1 MGSSRV
7 EIERENRNQ
16 VSFVSDA
23 TRTSLIDLRQRLDSI
38 GSRLDVANDQREIED
53 LERRSLEPGFWE
65 DAQRAQRVMRHL
77 GQLRNRVETFTTLGS
92 RIDDLADLT
101 ELAADD
107 PDLKAEIDRD
117 REDVEGKLAALEIE
131 LAMTGPY
138 DDHEAI
144 LIVHS
149 GEGGIDAQDFAEM
162 LARMYI
168 RWAEKKGYKV
178 EILDRTDGEEAG
190 VKDLSLSI
198 SGPHA
203 YGYLKSEAGPH
214 RLVRLSPF
222 DSQHRRHTA
231 FSLVEVIPEIES
243 DSEVDLNLD
252 DVRVDTY
259 RASGAGGQHVNKTS
273 SAIRLTH
280 LPTGIVV
287 TCQNERSQ
295 MQNRDTA
302 FKILRSRLLE
312 IKLESEAEERS
323 RLKGD
328 RIAAGFGSRIRSYV
342 LQPYTMVT
350 DHRTDVSVPD
360 AQGVLDGNLDPFI
373 DGFLQQQIGVE
384 ETA

>member
-1 MGSSRV
+1 
-7 EIERENRNQ
+7 
-16 VSFVSDA
+16 
-23 TRTSLIDLRQRLDSI
+23 
-38 GSRLDVANDQREIED
+38 
-53 LERRSLEPGFWE
+53 
-65 DAQRAQRVMRHL
+65 
-77 GQLRNRVETFTTLGS
+77 
-92 RIDDLADLT
+92 
-101 ELAADD
+101 
-107 PDLKAEIDRD
+107 
-117 REDVEGKLAALEIE
+117 
-131 LAMTGPY
+131 
-138 DDHEAI
+138 
-144 LIVHS
+144 
-149 GEGGIDAQDFAEM
+149 M

-168 RWAEKKGYKV
+168 RWADKRGYKV

-231 FSLVEVIPEIES
+231 FALVEVIPEIET
-243 DSEVDLNLD
+243 DSEVELNLD

-280 LPTGIVV
+280 APTGIVV

-295 MQNRDTA
+295 MQNRETA

-312 IKLESEAEERS
+312 LKMRSEAEERS

-350 DHRTDVSVPD
+350 DHRTDVSVSD

-373 DGFLQQQIGVE
+373 NGFLQQQIGAE
-384 ETA
+384 APAE

>member
-1 MGSSRV
+1 V
-7 EIERENRNQ
+7 YY
-16 VSFVSDA
+16 VSDS
-23 TRTSLIDLRQRLDSI
+23 TLTTLVGLRQRLENI
-38 GSRLDVANDQREIED
+38 GTRLDVANDEREIHD
-53 LERRSLEPGFWE
+53 LEQRSLAPGFWE
-65 DAQRAQRVMRHL
+65 DAQRAQKVMRHL
-77 GQLRNRVETFTTLGS
+77 GQLRSRVDTYNALGS
-92 RIDDLADLT
+92 QINDLSDLT
-101 ELAADD
+101 EIAAGD
-107 PDLKAEIDRD
+107 PDLQAEIERD
-117 REDVEGKLAALEIE
+117 RQIVEEKLDALEIE
-131 LAMTGPY
+131 LAMSGPY
-138 DDHEAI
+138 DSHEAI
-144 LIVHS
+144 LIVHA

-168 RWAEKKGYKV
+168 RWADKKGYKV

-190 VKDLSLSI
+190 VKDLALSI

-231 FSLVEVIPEIES
+231 FSLVEVIPEIET

-280 LPTGIVV
+280 IPSGIVV

-295 MQNRDTA
+295 LQNRESA
-302 FKILRSRLLE
+302 FKMLRSRLLE
-312 IKLESEAEERS
+312 RKLAEEADERS

-350 DHRTDVSVPD
+350 DHRTDVSVSD
-360 AQGVLDGNLDPFI
+360 AQGVLDGNLDPFVN
-373 DGFLQQQIGVE
+373 GYLQQQIGVE
-384 ETA
+384 ATE

>member
-1 MGSSRV
+1 MGRIV
-7 EIERENRNQ
+7 ARLDNDLQDQ
-16 VSFVSDA
+16 VILVSDSSS
-23 TRTSLIDLRQRLDSI
+23 TTLSGLRLRLDQI
-38 GSRLDVANDQREIED
+38 GSRLDVANDQREIDD

-65 DAQRAQRVMRHL
+65 DATRAQKVMRHL
-77 GQLRNRVETFTTLGS
+77 GQLRNRVETFSSLGTQ
-92 RIDDLADLT
+92 IDDLADLT
-101 ELAADD
+101 ELAAGDAE
-107 PDLKAEIDRD
+107 LQAEIERD
-117 REDVEGKLAALEIE
+117 RKRVEEKLDALEIE
-131 LAMTGPY
+131 LAMSGPY
-138 DDHEAI
+138 DANEAI
-144 LIVHS
+144 LVVHS

-168 RWAEKKGYKV
+168 RWADKKGYKV

-198 SGPHA
+198 SGPYA

-243 DSEVDLNLD
+243 DSEVDLNPD

-280 LPTGIVV
+280 MPSGIVV

-295 MQNRDTA
+295 MQNKETA
-302 FKILRSRLLE
+302 FKILRARLLE
-312 IKLESEAEERS
+312 LKLSAEADERS

-373 DGFLQQQIGVE
+373 NGYLQHQIGVE
-384 ETA
+384 EPA

>member
-1 MGSSRV
+1 MRFLTNESGV
-7 EIERENRNQ
+7 
-16 VSFVSDA
+16 FVSDSTLA
-23 TRTSLIDLRQRLDSI
+23 TLSNLRQRLDDI
-38 GSRLDVANDQREIED
+38 GSRLDVANDQREIDD
-53 LERRSLEPGFWE
+53 LEQRSLAPGFWE

-77 GQLRNRVETFTTLGS
+77 GQLRSRVETFGSLGTQ
-92 RIDDLADLT
+92 IDDLAALT
-101 ELAADD
+101 ELADDD
-107 PDLKAEIDRD
+107 PDLKAEIERD
-117 REDVEGKLAALEIE
+117 RVQVEEALDALEIE
-131 LAMTGPY
+131 LAMSGPY
-138 DDHEAI
+138 DNHEAI
-144 LIVHS
+144 LVVHS

-178 EILDRTDGEEAG
+178 EVLDRTDGEEAG
-190 VKDLSLSI
+190 VKDLSISI

-231 FSLVEVIPEIES
+231 FALVEVIPEIES
-243 DSEVDLNLD
+243 DSEVDLNPD

-295 MQNRDTA
+295 LQNRETA
-302 FKILRSRLLE
+302 FKILRSRLLDL
-312 IKLESEAEERS
+312 KLSAEAEERS

-342 LQPYTMVT
+342 LQPYTMVS
-350 DHRTDVSVPD
+350 DHRTDVSVSD

-373 DGFLQQQIGVE
+373 NGYLQQQIGVE
-384 ETA
+384 ASAE

>member
-1 MGSSRV
+1 MSPGQHD
-7 EIERENRNQ
+7 Q
-16 VSFVSDA
+16 VYFVSDS
-23 TRTSLIDLRQRLDSI
+23 TLSTLNGLRQRLDDI
-38 GSRLDVANDQREIED
+38 GTRLDLANDQREIDD
-53 LERRSLEPGFWE
+53 LEQRSLAPGFWE
-65 DAQRAQRVMRHL
+65 DGDRAQRVMRHL
-77 GQLRNRVETFTTLGS
+77 GQLRARVETFSTLGTQL
-92 RIDDLADLT
+92 DDLADLT
-101 ELAADD
+101 ELAAGD
-107 PDLKAEIDRD
+107 PDLQAEIERD
-117 REDVEGKLAALEIE
+117 RQHVEETLNDLEIE
-131 LAMTGPY
+131 LAMNGPY
-138 DDHEAI
+138 DNHEAM
-144 LIVHS
+144 LVVHS

-168 RWAEKKGYKV
+168 RWADKRGYKV

-231 FSLVEVIPEIES
+231 FALVEVIPEIET
-243 DSEVDLNLD
+243 DSEVELNLD

-280 LPTGIVV
+280 APTGIVV

-295 MQNRDTA
+295 MQNRETA

-312 IKLESEAEERS
+312 LKMRNEAEERS

-350 DHRTDVSVPD
+350 DHRTDVSVSD
-360 AQGVLDGNLDPFI
+360 ALGVLDGNLDPFI
-373 DGFLQQQIGVE
+373 NGFLQQQIGAE
-384 ETA
+384 GPAE